1 MALLILFHLH
11 SCGNA
16 YCCWWWWWLL
26 FYMGGGLLQLT
37 GNFKNPNQLGPK
49 SARQYCTANKALAKG
64 QLG

>member
-1 MALLILFHLH
+1 MMTDKL
-11 SCGNA
+11 
-16 YCCWWWWWLL
+16 WWWL